1 MDGTAL
7 YRKIARKG
15 ADPGKIAESVI
26 RAPRSIPLLIEGMA
40 ADKPDLKYGAEK
52 VLRIISEKRPE
63 LIYPYFDFLA
73 VQLDNKNSFL
83 KWGAIL
89 SLANLARVDSAGK
102 FETIFER
109 YFQPISGPV
118 MITAG
123 NIMRGS
129 ARIAQA
135 KPQLADRIADEILKV
150 ELAQYQTAECRNV
163 AIGHALNAFSQ
174 FFDSIQ
180 DKDRV
185 IRFVTAQVRNPR
197 PAVRRRA
204 EKFLQERKLTL

>member
-1 MDGTAL
+1 MDGTTL
-7 YRKIARKG
+7 HQKIARKG
-15 ADPGKIAESVI
+15 SDPGKIADTVI
-26 RAPRSIPLLIEGMA
+26 RAPQLIPSLIEGMA
-40 ADKPDLKYGAEK
+40 AAQSAVKYGSEK
-52 VLRIISEKRPE
+52 VLRIISEKRPD
-63 LIYPYFDFLA
+63 LIYPHFDFLTA
-73 VQLDNKNSFL
+73 QLDSKNSFL

-89 SLANLARVDSAGK
+89 SLANLARVDISGK
-102 FETIFER
+102 FEKIFER

-135 KPQLADRIADEILKV
+135 KPQLADRIAEEILKV
-150 ELAQYQTAECRNV
+150 ELAQYQTADCRNV
-163 AIGHALNAFSQ
+163 AIGHALNAFGQ
-174 FFDSIQ
+174 FFDFIQ

-185 IRFVTAQVRNPR
+185 IRFVAAQVRNPR

-204 EKFLQERKLTL
+204 EQFLRERKLTL